1 MPVEIGAIMIED
13 DPDQAVLRNLQA
25 GKEAMSSMAAEQLK
39 VSLKLFYYKDYFT
52 RVKRSY
58 KHLKM
63 TGSLFFRSTHLGYR
77 F

>member
-39 VSLKLFYYKDYFT
+39 VTAAVHQLVTTVVVAAVDIT
-52 RVKRSY
+52 A
-58 KHLKM
+58 
-63 TGSLFFRSTHLGYR
+63 T
-77 F
+77 